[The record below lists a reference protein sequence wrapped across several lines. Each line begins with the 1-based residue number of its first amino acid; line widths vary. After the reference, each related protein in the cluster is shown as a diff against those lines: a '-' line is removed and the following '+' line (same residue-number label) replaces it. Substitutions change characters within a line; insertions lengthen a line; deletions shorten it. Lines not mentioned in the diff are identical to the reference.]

1 MADSGVRDYFQDL
14 YELGADRDA
23 SLGEKIEQAITVGR
37 DRLDVDYGVLSYTGS
52 GEYEVINSTIQSGE
66 FTAGTTYDLDTTW
79 CRHVVDGREPL
90 LISDADDSAYS
101 DDVAR
106 EATGLQCYIGAP
118 ILVDGDTYGT
128 LCFSGDQARPEAFD
142 EDERHF
148 VELLTQW
155 IGTEIERERH
165 YRALDTQNE
174 RLDEFAGVLAHDLRN
189 PLTSALGYAELVA
202 ESVSDP
208 ESGYMETVIGSLDRM
223 EQLITD
229 TLALARDGADVGER
243 EEVMLSAVAED
254 AWDTVAPASAT
265 LTISDDRT
273 VRADSSRLQQLF
285 ENLFRNV
292 EEHCGD
298 GVSVTVEGTSDG
310 FAVEDDGPGL
320 PDEIATSVFGGDYG
334 QGRRGLG
341 LLIIERVVS
350 GHGWSGAVE
359 TGSDGTRF
367 VFTGVGTVTE
377 PPAIANEVG
386 G

>member
-37 DRLDVDYGVLSYTGS
+37 DRLGVDYGVLSYTGA
-52 GEYEVINSTIQSGE
+52 GDYEVIDSTIQSGE
-66 FTAGTTYDLDTTW
+66 FSAGTTYDLNTTW

-118 ILVDGDTYGT
+118 ILIDGDAYGT
-128 LCFSGDQARPEAFD
+128 LCFSGEEPRGEAFGA
-142 EDERHF
+142 DERRF

-165 YRALDTQNE
+165 YRALDSQNE

-189 PLTSALGYAELVA
+189 PLTSALGYTELVA
-202 ESVSDP
+202 ESVSKP
-208 ESGYMETVIGSLDRM
+208 ESDHLETVLDSLHRM
-223 EQLITD
+223 ERMITD
-229 TLALARDGADVGER
+229 TLALARDGVDVGER
-243 EEVMLSAVAED
+243 EEIMLSAVAKD

-265 LTISDDRT
+265 LTISNDRT
-273 VRADSSRLQQLF
+273 VRADISRLQQLF

-292 EEHCGD
+292 DEHCGD

-320 PDEIATSVFGGDYG
+320 PDEIAASLFGGDYG
-334 QGRRGLG
+334 DGRRGLG

-350 GHGWSGAVE
+350 GHGWSGSVE
-359 TGSDGTRF
+359 TGVDGTRF
-367 VFTGVGTVTE
+367 VFSGVGAVTDRPTIE
-377 PPAIANEVG
+377 N
-386 G
+386 

>member
-37 DRLDVDYGVLSYTGS
+37 DRLGVDYGVLSYTGS
-52 GEYEVINSTIQSGE
+52 GDYEVVNSTIQSGE

-79 CRHVVDGREPL
+79 CRHVVDRREPL
-90 LISDADDSAYS
+90 LVSDADDSAYS

-118 ILVDGDTYGT
+118 ILVDGDAYGT
-128 LCFSGDQARPEAFD
+128 LCFSGDEPRGEAFGA
-142 EDERHF
+142 DERRF

-165 YRALDTQNE
+165 YRALDSQNE

-189 PLTSALGYAELVA
+189 PLTSALGYTELVA
-202 ESVSDP
+202 ESVSEP
-208 ESGYMETVIGSLDRM
+208 ESDHLETVLDSLHRM
-223 EQLITD
+223 ERMITD

-243 EEVMLSAVAED
+243 EDAELSTVAEA
-254 AWDTVAPASAT
+254 AWDTVAPESAT
-265 LTISDDRT
+265 LTVSDDRT
-273 VRADSSRLQQLF
+273 VRADVSRLQQLF

-292 EEHCGD
+292 EEHCGE
-298 GVSVTVEGTSDG
+298 GVSVTVEGTPDG
-310 FAVEDDGPGL
+310 FAVEEDGPGL
-320 PDEIATSVFGGDYG
+320 PDEVAASLFGGDYG
-334 QGRRGLG
+334 EGRRGLG

-350 GHGWSGAVE
+350 GHGWSGSVE

-367 VFTGVGTVTE
+367 VFSGIGTVTD
-377 PPAIANEVG
+377 PPAVEN
-386 G
+386 